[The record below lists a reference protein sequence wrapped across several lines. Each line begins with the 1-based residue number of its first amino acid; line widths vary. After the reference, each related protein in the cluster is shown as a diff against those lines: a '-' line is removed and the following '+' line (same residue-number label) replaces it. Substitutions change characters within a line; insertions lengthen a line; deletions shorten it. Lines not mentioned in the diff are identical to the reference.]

1 MRVLF
6 VSKHFPR
13 DIRTSVNGPFQ
24 RMRMFIDAWKDIA
37 ELDMLFYVPSEVD
50 TSPAAVAAHESAL
63 RTFWDADLRLTLCP
77 QSEHANGRARWMLY
91 AEGALSLFGQPGYA
105 ETSGPM
111 QVRVFEDLLERSP
124 DAVFAHRL
132 ASMCP
137 ALLTQKRIPRIIFD
151 LDDVEHVSLWRTAGH
166 MPQWKGSLLY
176 SSRLPALCWGERRAM
191 SVASRTFVCSEADRR
206 YLEDTWRIK
215 GVRTVPNGVEIPSP
229 APVAAAPSLMF
240 IGSYRY
246 HPNVQAAEFLLDKVW
261 PRVLKRVPDA
271 ELLVAGPSPQSIGA
285 ARTAR
290 AGVQFLGF
298 VDDLPELYRRA
309 RVICCP
315 IFVGGGT
322 RIKILE
328 AAAHGR
334 PVVATRIGA
343 EGLEMTDG
351 KELLMR
357 DDPES
362 FAEACVELLKNSE
375 LCERIGTAAHR
386 KALQRYDRRA
396 ILPLIRNYLA
406 SE

>member
-13 DIRTSVNGPFQ
+13 DIGTSVNGVFQ
-24 RMRMFIDAWKDIA
+24 RMRMFIDAWKEIA
-37 ELDMLFYVPSEVD
+37 QLDMLFYVPAELD

-63 RTFWDADLRLTLCP
+63 RKFWQVDLRLTLCP
-77 QSEHANGRARWMLY
+77 QAEQANGRARWKSY
-91 AEGALSLFGQPGYA
+91 AEGAVSLFGQPGYA
-105 ETSGPM
+105 ETSGPL
-111 QVRVFEDLLERSP
+111 QVRVFEGLLERRP
-124 DAVFAHRL
+124 DAVFVHRL
-132 ASMCP
+132 AAMCP
-137 ALLTQKRIPRIIFD
+137 ALLSQKRIPRIIFD
-151 LDDVEHVSLWRTAGH
+151 LDDVEHVSLWRAAAH
-166 MPQWKGSLLY
+166 MPPWKGSLLY

-191 SVASRTFVCSEADRR
+191 NVASRTFVCSEADRR

-215 GVRTVPNGVEIPSP
+215 GVRTIPNGIEIRAP

-246 HPNVQAAEFLLDKVW
+246 EPNVQAAEFLLEKVW

-271 ELLVAGPSPQSIGA
+271 ELLVAGPSPQNIAA
-285 ARTAR
+285 ARIAR
-290 AGVQFLGF
+290 PGVQFLGF
-298 VDDLPELYRRA
+298 VEDLAELYRRA

-343 EGLEMTDG
+343 EGLDMTDG
-351 KELLMR
+351 EELLLR

-362 FAEACVELLKNSE
+362 FAAACVELLRSSE
-375 LCERIGTAAHR
+375 LCERLGTAAYR
-386 KALQRYDRRA
+386 KALQQYDRRA

-406 SE
+406 CE